1 MMATEPTLRT
11 IIVDDEPLAID
22 RLRMMCAAIPS
33 LRIVGSALDA
43 NAALVLI
50 ESKAPDLLLLDIAM
64 PGMDGMRLARLLDAR
79 TVRPLV
85 IFATAYDNHALDA
98 FEVAAVDYL
107 LKPIS
112 PDRLRRAVERAIGS
126 RALVPSGGPLR
137 ELWVPYRSEMLRIET
152 DRIDRI
158 EAERDYMRLHL
169 GTRSYLLHMTI
180 TALEQRLDPDSFV
193 RLHRSA
199 IVRRDRIE
207 RFQRDRAGGWAAIL
221 RDGRAIRV
229 GRTYL
234 DAARRVMGR

>member
-1 MMATEPTLRT
+1 MATEPTLRT
-11 IIVDDEPLAID
+11 VIVDDEPLAID
-22 RLRMMCAAIPS
+22 RLRMMCETIPS

-43 NAALVLI
+43 NAALALI
-50 ESKAPDLLLLDIAM
+50 ETQAPDLLLLDIAM

-79 TVRPLV
+79 AVRPLV

-112 PDRLRRAVERAIGS
+112 PDRLRRAVERAGAHRPAS
-126 RALVPSGGPLR
+126 SSGPLR
-137 ELWVPYRSEMLRIET
+137 ELWVPYRSEMLRIEV

-158 EAERDYMRLHL
+158 DAERDYMRLHL
-169 GTRSYLLHMTI
+169 GARSYLLHMTI

-193 RLHRSA
+193 RLHRST
-199 IVRRDRIE
+199 IVRRDLIE
-207 RFQRDRAGGWAAIL
+207 RFQRDRAGAWTAIL

-234 DAARRVMGR
+234 DAVRRVMGR